1 MSSPIHTQ
9 PRAPVKPDTTRPEA
23 RPPNSVEVSL
33 RVLVLQRGR
42 EMERIGDLALYEL
55 DSSCFALQG
64 VEQRVLG
71 PFAGVED
78 LFRRLGRRLFCHAG
92 GCVYGLEGWVL
103 SVDSDHWVAGP
114 YPDFDEWVWTEAEI
128 VSRERASAKS
138 AAAGCRYVHRWRDL
152 FFLTVDPLPSPLVS
166 FRSEE
171 SALAHGRRMGVIAAP
186 PRSE

>member
-1 MSSPIHTQ
+1 
-9 PRAPVKPDTTRPEA
+9 
-23 RPPNSVEVSL
+23 
-33 RVLVLQRGR
+33 
-42 EMERIGDLALYEL
+42 METIGDLTLYDL

-64 VEQRVLG
+64 EEQRVLG

-78 LFRRLGRRLFCHAG
+78 VFRTSGRRLFCHAG

-103 SVDSDHWVAGP
+103 SVDSDGWVAGP
-114 YPDFDEWVWTEAEI
+114 YPDFDEWVWTEAET
-128 VSRERASAKS
+128 VSRERSS
-138 AAAGCRYVHRWRDL
+138 TRGLGGGFRWVHRWQDL

-171 SALAHGRRMGVIAAP
+171 SALAHGRSLGVIAAG